1 MQSTYQLY
9 DTYLADTF
17 KLYDKDDNGLLDSKV
32 TMRVHEIVI
41 FLHLMLP
48 SCLEYDVFLVLA
60 YLG

>member
-41 FLHLMLP
+41 FP
-48 SCLEYDVFLVLA
+48 SFNATLLS
-60 YLG
+60 